1 MRHAG
6 VATYRMSAHVVTGAG
21 GVLWRAGTVASS
33 LARTW
38 FLFAKRMTGTAI
50 QGSRRAGA
58 RAWHVMRRAAVATYR
73 MSSRAVTRAGVV
85 LWRAGTVTSRALGRM
100 AKLTGRICLRGLLK
114 ANQVFWR
121 AVRSAAG
128 HAEQLAARQLNP
140 KSE

>member
-1 MRHAG
+1 
-6 VATYRMSAHVVTGAG
+6 MSSHTVTWAA
-21 GVLWRAGTVASS
+21 VELRRAGTVASDAVRKS
-33 LARTW
+33 FLHAQRTI
-38 FLFAKRMTGTAI
+38 ATAS
-50 QGSRRAGA
+50 QGSRRAGT
-58 RAWHVMRRAAVATYR
+58 RTWHVMRRAAVATYR